1 MSLRNKLNR
10 RNLFILLYG
19 AIFIF
24 FVVPYVIHLSNL
36 AAAAS
41 SIAIRESREQNRLNT
56 KRDQLKASFLSQFP
70 EEQALYDR
78 MFDPLYAR
86 ISRDTIISLFIYY
99 NSLRINS
106 YDLNYANCTSSRIYS
121 EAKRLKADKEFEQQ
135 LNELEKKHGSRAR
148 IWANKIGKRR
158 FFEQYKTYDCDPYFK
173 GIVEYDLDKNAFI
186 DFDRFLNELTI
197 SEEQTKQDSY
207 RLESE
212 YKERIQQ
219 LKDGLSQKAKKLIDR
234 QLENN
239 QALRDGYRDF
249 KFESASL
256 GNFEYTIPS
265 KVIDEKT
272 LEDAMDIVYNEL
284 YRNNSLANGSMPYA
298 YCYGR
303 NNFGNSSVRVNAGNI
318 DALVMIKNTSN
329 RVIRHAYVKANR
341 GFTLHVPNGTYTVHF
356 YHGTGWNPKKRMKD
370 THCGPIMGGFI
381 YFESISKDPER
392 LYLYN
397 QSMSYTL
404 RRVTGGNF
412 STVPSSVSEAF

>member
-1 MSLRNKLNR
+1 
-10 RNLFILLYG
+10 
-19 AIFIF
+19 
-24 FVVPYVIHLSNL
+24 VIHLSNL
-36 AAAAS
+36 AAEAS

-56 KRDQLKASFLSQFP
+56 KRDQLKASFLSHFP

-78 MFDPLYAR
+78 MFDPLHAR
-86 ISRDTIISLFIYY
+86 ISRDTIIGFFIYY

-158 FFEQYKTYDCDPYFK
+158 FFEQYITYDCGPYFK
-173 GIVEYDLDKNAFI
+173 GIVEYDLDKNAFV

-207 RLESE
+207 RLETE
-212 YKERIQQ
+212 YQERIQQ
-219 LKDGLSQKAKKLIDR
+219 LKDGLSQKEKKLLDR

-239 QALRDGYRDF
+239 QALKDGYRDF

-265 KVIDEKT
+265 KVIDEKI

-370 THCGPIMGGFI
+370 AYCGPIIGGFI
-381 YFESISKDPER
+381 YFESISKDPEW

>member
-1 MSLRNKLNR
+1 M
-10 RNLFILLYG
+10 
-19 AIFIF
+19 
-24 FVVPYVIHLSNL
+24 IHLSNL

-219 LKDGLSQKAKKLIDR
+219 LKDGLSQKEKKLLDR

-239 QALRDGYRDF
+239 QALKDGYRDF